1 MGIKVNK
8 WADSIHE
15 RKKTEFMFV
24 EIYIQIN
31 CKAAYVKNELM
42 VVTKKIANFNVISFT
57 WMKLLL

>member
-1 MGIKVNK
+1 
-8 WADSIHE
+8 
-15 RKKTEFMFV
+15 MFV

-57 WMKLLL
+57 